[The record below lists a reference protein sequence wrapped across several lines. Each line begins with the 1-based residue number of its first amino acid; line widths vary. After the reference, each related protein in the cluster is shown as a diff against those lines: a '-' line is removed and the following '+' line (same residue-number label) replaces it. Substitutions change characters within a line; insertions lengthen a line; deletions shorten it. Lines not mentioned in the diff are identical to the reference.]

1 MSDVLRN
8 AAMAIGSACII
19 CKTDHLTFFF
29 FFRYKNLKFTC
40 AVEYCTKFSPC
51 NYASYVRGYTYQL
64 LFKIF
69 KNGPSR

>member
-29 FFRYKNLKFTC
+29 FL
-40 AVEYCTKFSPC
+40 
-51 NYASYVRGYTYQL
+51 GI
-64 LFKIF
+64 KI
-69 KNGPSR
+69 